1 MLVTAKKEKV
11 TAKKKKKVPS
21 NRRIFCIPVNKEGS
35 DQNKT

>member
-11 TAKKKKKVPS
+11 TAKKKKMPS
-21 NRRIFCIPVNKEGS
+21 NRRIFCTPVNKEGS

>member
-11 TAKKKKKVPS
+11 TAKKKKVPS